1 MRTRRGLQG
10 PTRHDPRPSGTA
22 DSVRYEVGVMW
33 VGGVVGGWLAVTVV
47 LLPLLGRL
55 LGAGERCAP
64 QREVR
69 NSAPPLPPRLQLVP
83 DRIPVGALGAEST
96 GRPPA

>member
-1 MRTRRGLQG
+1 
-10 PTRHDPRPSGTA
+10 
-22 DSVRYEVGVMW
+22 MW

-69 NSAPPLPPRLQLVP
+69 NSAPPLQLVP

>member
-1 MRTRRGLQG
+1 MK
-10 PTRHDPRPSGTA
+10 P
-22 DSVRYEVGVMW
+22 GVMW

-64 QREVR
+64 QFPVR
-69 NSAPPLPPRLQLVP
+69 ATDALPSQLRSVP
-83 DRIPVGALGAEST
+83 DRT
-96 GRPPA
+96 R

>member
-1 MRTRRGLQG
+1 
-10 PTRHDPRPSGTA
+10 
-22 DSVRYEVGVMW
+22 MW

-64 QREVR
+64 QLAVR
-69 NSAPPLPPRLQLVP
+69 NSAPPLQLVP
-83 DRIPVGALGAEST
+83 DRIPVGALSAEST
-96 GRPPA
+96 GRPLA